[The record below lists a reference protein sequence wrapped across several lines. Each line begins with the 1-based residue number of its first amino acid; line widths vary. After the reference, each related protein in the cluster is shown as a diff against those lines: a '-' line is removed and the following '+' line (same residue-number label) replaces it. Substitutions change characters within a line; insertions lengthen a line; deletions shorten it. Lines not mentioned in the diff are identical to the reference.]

1 MSALP
6 SGPRGFLRVNWQ
18 LMRDPI
24 GTALRWRS
32 QYGDPM
38 TYPDL
43 EGKPCLVV
51 GSPEGISSLLSA
63 PLEATEQ
70 ALVERL
76 SAFLGESSVLT
87 ISGPRHAAMRKLLTP
102 PFHGQRMRV
111 YGKQI
116 CDLTMDHARKLPPGL
131 KFKPLDFINGIGL
144 EVIVRLIFGV
154 TAPER
159 VALVEALVADMRK
172 AFPRAIIPMLIPWL
186 RRELWGFG
194 PWARMQAT
202 LRAVSGF
209 LKEEIANH
217 RAHPTEQ
224 SDILSLLIAA
234 RHEDGSGLTD
244 QEIIDQLHTLLFAG
258 HSTTA
263 MALNWALY
271 FLLKEPQSL
280 ARLRKEL
287 TELGSNPS
295 PELLAKAPF
304 LEAVCHETLRL
315 RSPLGGI
322 GRKLRTPLTVAGVP
336 LPAGSTIIVNIL
348 WAHFH
353 HDTYP
358 QPEQFSP
365 ERFLTRSYSPFEFL
379 PFGGGNRRCIGAAF
393 ALYEMKLVLATL
405 LLHVDF
411 ELLTTQPIRVV
422 QREFLQPHVPLEM
435 VPHPRTDTAVR
446 HHDTLRS

>member
-43 EGKPCLVV
+43 EGKPCLSI

-159 VALVEALVADMRK
+159 VALVETLVADMRK

-304 LEAVCHETLRL
+304 LDDWCFLL
-315 RSPLGGI
+315 SLGGRDDRMRGCRLGRRRRVRMCFGRGRSFAERDWLLPVSTSCCI
-322 GRKLRTPLTVAGVP
+322 GRVTGCFLMRILRICLPRLGVTVCLLV
-336 LPAGSTIIVNIL
+336 SSL
-348 WAHFH
+348 W
-353 HDTYP
+353 
-358 QPEQFSP
+358 
-365 ERFLTRSYSPFEFL
+365 
-379 PFGGGNRRCIGAAF
+379 
-393 ALYEMKLVLATL
+393 
-405 LLHVDF
+405 
-411 ELLTTQPIRVV
+411 
-422 QREFLQPHVPLEM
+422 
-435 VPHPRTDTAVR
+435 
-446 HHDTLRS
+446 

>member
-43 EGKPCLVV
+43 EGKPCLSI

-159 VALVEALVADMRK
+159 VALVETLVADMRK

-224 SDILSLLIAA
+224 SDILSLL
-234 RHEDGSGLTD
+234 DD
-244 QEIIDQLHTLLFAG
+244 
-258 HSTTA
+258 
-263 MALNWALY
+263 WC
-271 FLLKEPQSL
+271 FLLS
-280 ARLRKEL
+280 
-287 TELGSNPS
+287 
-295 PELLAKAPF
+295 
-304 LEAVCHETLRL
+304 
-315 RSPLGGI
+315 LGGRDDRMRGCRLGRRRRVRMCFGRGRSFAERDWLLPVSTSCCI
-322 GRKLRTPLTVAGVP
+322 GRVTGCFLMRILRICLPRLGVTVCLLV
-336 LPAGSTIIVNIL
+336 SSL
-348 WAHFH
+348 W
-353 HDTYP
+353 
-358 QPEQFSP
+358 
-365 ERFLTRSYSPFEFL
+365 
-379 PFGGGNRRCIGAAF
+379 
-393 ALYEMKLVLATL
+393 
-405 LLHVDF
+405 
-411 ELLTTQPIRVV
+411 
-422 QREFLQPHVPLEM
+422 
-435 VPHPRTDTAVR
+435 
-446 HHDTLRS
+446 